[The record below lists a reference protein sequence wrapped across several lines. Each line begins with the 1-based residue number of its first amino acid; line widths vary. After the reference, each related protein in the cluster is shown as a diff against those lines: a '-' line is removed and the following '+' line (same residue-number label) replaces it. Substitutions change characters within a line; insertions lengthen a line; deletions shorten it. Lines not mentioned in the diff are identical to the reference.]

1 MKFLRIGK
9 EGQEIPVAL
18 DKDGKYRNLSSIIK
32 DLNSDTINFE
42 TLDKIKDINLENLE
56 EVNQNERIGSCISKP
71 GNFFAIGLNYVEHA
85 KETGAKTPENP
96 VLFNKSVHSIVGPN
110 DNVIIPK
117 TSKKLDHE
125 VEIAFVIGKK
135 AKRVLEKD
143 AQDYIFGYCIC
154 NDISEREWQKEK
166 GGQWVKGKSGDTFG
180 PLGPWLVTKDEIQ
193 DVNNLNLTL
202 DVNGNRH
209 QTGNTNQMI
218 FNFNFL
224 IAHITSSIT
233 LMPGDIVTTGTPP
246 GVGLG
251 MNPPV
256 FLMEG
261 DEMKLNIDS
270 LGSQNSKV
278 ISEQ

>member
-1 MKFLRIGK
+1 MKLLRIGK
-9 EGQEIPVAL
+9 IGQEVPAAI
-18 DKDGKYRNLSSIIK
+18 DKNGKFRNLSSIIK
-32 DLNSDTINFE
+32 DLNPENINFE
-42 TLDKIKDINLENLE
+42 TLDKLKKINLENLE
-56 EVNQNERIGSCISKP
+56 EIDRSGRIGSCITQP
-71 GNFFAIGLNYVEHA
+71 GNFFAIGLNYTEHA
-85 KETGAKTPENP
+85 KETGAKPPEHP
-96 VLFNKSVHSIVGPN
+96 VLFNKSVHSIIGPN

-117 TSKKLDHE
+117 NSKKLDHE

-180 PLGPWLVTKDEIQ
+180 PLGPYLVTRDEIE
-193 DVNNLNLTL
+193 DVNNLSLTL

-209 QTGNTNQMI
+209 QTGNTSQMI

-224 IAHITSSIT
+224 IAHITSFIT

-251 MNPPV
+251 MTPPI
-256 FLMEG
+256 FLKDG
-261 DEMKLNIDS
+261 DEMELSVDNLGKQNI
-270 LGSQNSKV
+270 KV
-278 ISEQ
+278 IKE

>member
-1 MKFLRIGK
+1 LKLLRLGNV
-9 EGQEIPVAL
+9 GQEIPAAI
-18 DKDGKYRNLSSIIK
+18 DKNGKYRNLSSHIK
-32 DLNSDTINFE
+32 DFTPETINFE
-42 TLDKIKDINLENLE
+42 NLKKLKKIDLENLE
-56 EVNQNERIGSCISKP
+56 EIDQNNRIGSCITKP

-85 KETGAKTPENP
+85 KETKAEPPKNP
-96 VLFNKSVHSIVGPN
+96 ILFNKSVHCIVGPN
-110 DNVIIPK
+110 DNVVIPK
-117 TSKKLDHE
+117 GSKKLDHE

-135 AKRVLEKD
+135 AKKVLEKD

-180 PLGPWLVTKDEIQ
+180 PLGPYLITKDEIE
-193 DVNNLNLTL
+193 DIGNINLFL
-202 DVNGNRH
+202 DVNGSRH

-224 IAHITSSIT
+224 VAHISSFIT

-251 MNPPV
+251 MSPPV
-256 FLMEG
+256 FLKDG
-261 DEMKLNIDS
+261 DKMKLSVDNLGTQNIR
-270 LGSQNSKV
+270 V
-278 ISEQ
+278 EAE

>member
-9 EGQEIPVAL
+9 VGQEIPVAL
-18 DKDGKYRNLSSIIK
+18 DNEGKYRNLSSVIK
-32 DLNSDTINFE
+32 DLNPESINFE
-42 TLDKIKDINLENLE
+42 TLDKIKNINLESLE
-56 EVNQNERIGSCISKP
+56 ELSQSERIGACLAKP
-71 GNFFAIGLNYVEHA
+71 GNFFAVGLNYIEHA
-85 KETGAKTPENP
+85 KETGTKPPEYP

-110 DNVIIPK
+110 DNVIIPRG
-117 TSKKLDHE
+117 SKKLDHE

-180 PLGPWLVTKDEIQ
+180 PLGPYLVTKDEIK

-202 DVNGNRH
+202 DVNSNRH

-218 FNFNFL
+218 FNFNYL
-224 IAHITSSIT
+224 VAHISSFIT

-251 MNPPV
+251 MDPPV
-256 FLMEG
+256 FLKEG
-261 DEMKLNIDS
+261 DMMNLIVEN

-278 ISEQ
+278 VLE

>member
-1 MKFLRIGK
+1 VKLLRLGNV
-9 EGQEIPVAL
+9 GQEIPAVI
-18 DKDGKYRNLSSIIK
+18 DKNGKYRNLSSHLK
-32 DLNSDTINFE
+32 DLNPETINFE
-42 TLDKIKDINLENLE
+42 NLEKLKKIDLE
-56 EVNQNERIGSCISKP
+56 SLKEIDQSSRIGSCITKP
-71 GNFFAIGLNYVEHA
+71 GNFFAIGLNYTEHA
-85 KETGAKTPENP
+85 KETGAEPPKNP

-117 TSKKLDHE
+117 GSKKLDHE

-180 PLGPWLVTKDEIQ
+180 PMGPHLVTTDEIE
-193 DVNNLNLTL
+193 DIGNMNLSL
-202 DVNGNRH
+202 DVNDQRH

-218 FNFNFL
+218 FNFSFL
-224 IAHITSSIT
+224 VAHISSFIT

-251 MNPPV
+251 MSPPV
-256 FLMEG
+256 FLKDG
-261 DEMKLNIDS
+261 DKMKLSVDN
-270 LGSQNSKV
+270 LGIQTITV
-278 ISEQ
+278 LAE

>member
-1 MKFLRIGK
+1 VKLLRLGNF
-9 EGQEIPVAL
+9 GQEIPAAI
-18 DKDGKYRNLSSIIK
+18 DKNGKYRNLSLHLK
-32 DLNSDTINFE
+32 DLNPETINFE
-42 TLDKIKDINLENLE
+42 NLEKLKTIDLESLE
-56 EVNQNERIGSCISKP
+56 EIDKSSRIGPCITKP
-71 GNFFAIGLNYVEHA
+71 GNFFAVGLNYTEHA
-85 KETGAKTPENP
+85 KETGAEPPKDP

-110 DNVIIPK
+110 DNVVIPIG
-117 TSKKLDHE
+117 SKKLDHE

-135 AKRVLEKD
+135 AKRIKEKD

-154 NDISEREWQKEK
+154 NDISERDWQKNK

-180 PLGPWLVTKDEIQ
+180 PLGPLLVTKDEIKN
-193 DVNNLNLTL
+193 VNNLNLTL

-224 IAHITSSIT
+224 VAHITSFIT

-256 FLMEG
+256 FLKDG
-261 DEMKLNIDS
+261 DKMNLSVDNLGTQNI
-270 LGSQNSKV
+270 KV
-278 ISEQ
+278 IAE

>member
-1 MKFLRIGK
+1 MKLLRIGK
-9 EGQEIPVAL
+9 IGQEVPAAI
-18 DKDGKYRNLSSIIK
+18 DKNEKFRNLSSIIK
-32 DLNSDTINFE
+32 DLNSENINFE
-42 TLDKIKDINLENLE
+42 TLDKLKKINLENLE
-56 EVNQNERIGSCISKP
+56 EIDRSERIGSCITQP
-71 GNFFAIGLNYVEHA
+71 GNFFAIGLNYTEHA
-85 KETGAKTPENP
+85 KETGAKPPEHP
-96 VLFNKSVHSIVGPN
+96 VLFNKSVHSIIGPN

-117 TSKKLDHE
+117 NSKKLDHE

-180 PLGPWLVTKDEIQ
+180 PLGPYLVTKDEIE
-193 DVNNLNLTL
+193 DVNNLSLTL

-209 QTGNTNQMI
+209 QTGNTSQMI

-224 IAHITSSIT
+224 IAHITSFIT

-251 MNPPV
+251 MTPPI
-256 FLMEG
+256 FLKDG
-261 DEMKLNIDS
+261 DEMELSVDNLGKQNI
-270 LGSQNSKV
+270 KV
-278 ISEQ
+278 IKE

>member
-1 MKFLRIGK
+1 VKLLRLGNV
-9 EGQEIPVAL
+9 GQEIPAVI
-18 DKDGKYRNLSSIIK
+18 DKNGKYRNLSPHLK
-32 DLNSDTINFE
+32 DLNPETINFE
-42 TLDKIKDINLENLE
+42 NLEKLKKIDLE
-56 EVNQNERIGSCISKP
+56 SLKEIDQSSRIGSCITKP
-71 GNFFAIGLNYVEHA
+71 GNFFAIGLNYTEHA
-85 KETGAKTPENP
+85 KETGAEPPKNP

-117 TSKKLDHE
+117 GSKKLDHE

-180 PLGPWLVTKDEIQ
+180 PMGPHLVTTDEIE
-193 DVNNLNLTL
+193 DIGNMNLSL
-202 DVNGNRH
+202 DVNDQRH

-218 FNFNFL
+218 FNFSFL
-224 IAHITSSIT
+224 VAHISSFIT

-251 MNPPV
+251 MSPPV
-256 FLMEG
+256 FLKDG
-261 DEMKLNIDS
+261 DKMKLSVDN
-270 LGSQNSKV
+270 LGIQTITV
-278 ISEQ
+278 LAE

>member
-1 MKFLRIGK
+1 MKLLRVGDKGK
-9 EGQEIPVAL
+9 EKPAVL
-18 DKDGKYRNLSSIIK
+18 DENGKIRDISSHIK

-42 TLDKIKDINLENLE
+42 TLEKLKKIDLEILE
-56 EVNQNERIGSCISKP
+56 EIDQNKRIGSCVSKP
-71 GNFFAIGLNYVEHA
+71 GNFFAIGLNYTEHA
-85 KETGAKTPENP
+85 KETGATPPENP

-110 DNVIIPK
+110 DNVVIPK
-117 TSKKLDHE
+117 NSEKLDHE

-154 NDISEREWQKEK
+154 NDISERDWQKNK

-180 PLGPWLVTKDEIQ
+180 PLGPYLVTKDEIK
-193 DVNNLNLTL
+193 DVQNINLTL
-202 DVNGNRH
+202 DVNNQRH

-224 IAHITSSIT
+224 VSHISSFVT
-233 LMPGDIVTTGTPP
+233 LMPGDVVTTGTPP

-251 MNPPV
+251 MNPPM
-256 FLMEG
+256 FLKDG
-261 DEMKLNIDS
+261 DQMKLSVDNLGTQNI
-270 LGSQNSKV
+270 KV
-278 ISEQ
+278 VAE

>member
-1 MKFLRIGK
+1 MKLLRLGNSGK
-9 EGQEIPVAL
+9 EIPAAI
-18 DKDGKYRNLSSIIK
+18 DKNGRFRNLSSYIK
-32 DLNSDTINFE
+32 DLNPDTINFE
-42 TLDKIKDINLENLE
+42 ALEKLKKINLENLE
-56 EVNQNERIGSCISKP
+56 EIDQDSRIGSCISKP
-71 GNFFAIGLNYVEHA
+71 GNFFAIGLNYKEHA
-85 KETGAKTPENP
+85 KETGAEPPENP

-117 TSKKLDHE
+117 KSEKLDHE

-154 NDISEREWQKEK
+154 NDISERDWQKNK

-180 PLGPWLVTKDEIQ
+180 PLGPYLVTKDEIK
-193 DVNNLNLTL
+193 DIRNINLSL
-202 DVNGNRH
+202 DVNGQRH

-224 IAHITSSIT
+224 VSHISSFIT
-233 LMPGDIVTTGTPP
+233 LMPGDIITTGTPP

-251 MNPPV
+251 MTPPL
-256 FLMEG
+256 FLKNG
-261 DEMKLNIDS
+261 DEMNLKVDN
-270 LGSQNSKV
+270 LGEQNSKV
-278 ISEQ
+278 VPE

>member
-1 MKFLRIGK
+1 VKLLRLGNV
-9 EGQEIPVAL
+9 GQEIPAVI
-18 DKDGKYRNLSSIIK
+18 DKNGKYRNLSPHLK
-32 DLNSDTINFE
+32 DLNPETINFE
-42 TLDKIKDINLENLE
+42 NLEKLKKIDLE
-56 EVNQNERIGSCISKP
+56 SLKEIDQSSRIGSCITKP
-71 GNFFAIGLNYVEHA
+71 GNFFAIGLNYTEHA
-85 KETGAKTPENP
+85 KETGAEPPKNP

-117 TSKKLDHE
+117 GSKKLDHE

-180 PLGPWLVTKDEIQ
+180 PMGPHLVTTDEIE
-193 DVNNLNLTL
+193 DIGNMNLSL
-202 DVNGNRH
+202 DVNDQRH

-218 FNFNFL
+218 FNFSFL
-224 IAHITSSIT
+224 VAHISSFIT
-233 LMPGDIVTTGTPP
+233 LMPGDVVTTGTPP

-256 FLMEG
+256 FLKDG
-261 DEMKLNIDS
+261 DKMKLFVDN
-270 LGSQNSKV
+270 LGMQTITV
-278 ISEQ
+278 VDE

>member
-1 MKFLRIGK
+1 MKLLRIGK
-9 EGQEIPVAL
+9 IGQEVPAAI
-18 DKDGKYRNLSSIIK
+18 DKNGKFRNLSSIIK
-32 DLNSDTINFE
+32 DLNPENINFE
-42 TLDKIKDINLENLE
+42 TFNKLKKINLENLE
-56 EVNQNERIGSCISKP
+56 EIDRSGRIGSCITQP
-71 GNFFAIGLNYVEHA
+71 GNFFAIGLNYTEHA
-85 KETGAKTPENP
+85 KETGAKPPEHP
-96 VLFNKSVHSIVGPN
+96 VLFNKSVHSIIGPN

-117 TSKKLDHE
+117 NSKKLDHE

-135 AKRVLEKD
+135 AKRVIEKD

-180 PLGPWLVTKDEIQ
+180 PLGPYLVTKDEIE
-193 DVNNLNLTL
+193 DVNNLSLTL

-209 QTGNTNQMI
+209 QTGNTSQMI

-224 IAHITSSIT
+224 IAHITSFIT

-251 MNPPV
+251 MTPPI
-256 FLMEG
+256 FLKDG
-261 DEMKLNIDS
+261 DEMELSVDNLGKQNI
-270 LGSQNSKV
+270 KV
-278 ISEQ
+278 IKE

>member
-1 MKFLRIGK
+1 VKLLRLGNV
-9 EGQEIPVAL
+9 GQEIPAAI
-18 DKDGKYRNLSSIIK
+18 DKNGKYRNLSSHLK
-32 DLNSDTINFE
+32 DLNPETINFE
-42 TLDKIKDINLENLE
+42 NLKKLKNIDLESLDEID
-56 EVNQNERIGSCISKP
+56 QSSRIGSCITKP
-71 GNFFAIGLNYVEHA
+71 GNFFAIGLNYTEHA
-85 KETGAKTPENP
+85 KETGAEPPKNP

-110 DNVIIPK
+110 DNVIIPQG
-117 TSKKLDHE
+117 SKKLDHE

-180 PLGPWLVTKDEIQ
+180 PLGPYLVTKDEIK
-193 DVNNLNLTL
+193 DIRNMNLSL

-218 FNFNFL
+218 FNFSFL
-224 IAHITSSIT
+224 IAHISSFIT

-256 FLMEG
+256 FLKDG
-261 DEMKLNIDS
+261 DKMKLFVDN
-270 LGSQNSKV
+270 LGMQTITV
-278 ISEQ
+278 VDE